1 MDGYIAGP
9 ARRALGLD
17 EMDEKDQMW
26 IIDVDGLRRREANVG
41 P

>member
-17 EMDEKDQMW
+17 EMDEMDQMW
-26 IIDVDGLRRREANVG
+26 IIDVD
-41 P
+41 